1 MRPVLLSDSQLQ
13 TVMVAA
19 RSLEPGEKRTLFLER
34 LGALLFLRG
43 QFADSD
49 VDAAVQSAL
58 KGLVQEPAA

>member
-1 MRPVLLSDSQLQ
+1 LQ